1 MVVDRKGWPL
11 KSPLPH
17 LREMGGINLGPL
29 GQIPKVDEGIERE
42 GEGDWE
48 SHWGSHFLPNRK
60 NVTESPS
67 FSAGD
72 NPPVLFSSDFRISG
86 APEKV
91 RARTVQ
97 LQASWRP

>member
-1 MVVDRKGWPL
+1 MRG
-11 KSPLPH
+11 
-17 LREMGGINLGPL
+17 REAG
-29 GQIPKVDEGIERE
+29 
-42 GEGDWE
+42 E

-91 RARTVQ
+91 RDRTLW
-97 LQASWRP
+97 LQASWNLNVRDTGVLGEAWEAKGQRGGHAL